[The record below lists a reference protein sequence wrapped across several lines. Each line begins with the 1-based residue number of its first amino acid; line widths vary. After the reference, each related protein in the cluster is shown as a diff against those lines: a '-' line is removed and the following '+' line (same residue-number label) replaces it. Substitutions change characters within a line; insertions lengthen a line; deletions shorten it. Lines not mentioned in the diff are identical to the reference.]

1 MISNQLQ
8 TEESFTVIHL
18 ARKKDSSNNNNNNN
32 NDNNNIHGRKV
43 HKFVKITKIGFT
55 NSIPKNL
62 FVGVP
67 AAAVVLSL
75 SSIAQQTPQPH

>member
-18 ARKKDSSNNNNNNN
+18 ARKKDSRNNNNNNN
-32 NDNNNIHGRKV
+32 NIQGRKV

-67 AAAVVLSL
+67 AAAVFLSL